1 MVSSGASGEVHPAR
15 RRKWGLLA
23 LGTLFVFLSFGP
35 LMNPVTPWF
44 AAVFYL
50 RYLRHRPLKKG
61 LLPAYLSFCIG
72 FIGANYLLMIPL
84 GIIAVPVLLPDSI
97 GMFLPLVIARWGMT
111 RSRGIGATLVL
122 PCAAVAV
129 ESLFFWVLDFS
140 STWSY
145 SQFGVFPLMQVA
157 SLTGM
162 SGITFIIMWTTAVIE
177 YLVEKRFA
185 REAVRR
191 VLPIF
196 GATMAAVLVFGTVRL
211 AISDGTVRERT
222 VEAAMIS
229 NDTSYLKRL
238 PVLAESFERAR
249 DDGRAD
255 QKQMLEKNARAAAHG
270 AKIIVWPEY
279 AAYVT
284 EADKPALIE
293 KVAAVTKKFGV
304 YVATAFGGI
313 APSSSIPVSNR
324 LIWIGPEGTALDDH
338 HKYRTVPGLE
348 PPAHAPKI
356 TPIDTPYGRVAGV
369 ICADA
374 DVPHILKRAGEAG
387 VALLA
392 VPTQDWRET
401 RRYHY
406 RFLPFRAVE
415 NGFAVLRAA
424 GDGISAAF
432 DPLGRPVDTQD
443 WFDADD
449 HILYTTVPAAPLKT
463 FYPGAG
469 WLFPLLCLA
478 GLAVLLT
485 RRSSDACP
493 P

>member
-1 MVSSGASGEVHPAR
+1 MVSSVANGKVRPAR
-15 RRKWGLLA
+15 RREWGLLA

-35 LMNPVTPWF
+35 LMNPVTPWL

-50 RYLRHRPLKKG
+50 RYLRRRSLKKG
-61 LLPAYLSFCIG
+61 LPAAYLSFCIG
-72 FIGANYLLMIPL
+72 FIGASYLLMIPL
-84 GIIAVPVLLPDSI
+84 GPIAIPVLLPDSI
-97 GMFLPLVIARWGMT
+97 GMFLPLIIARLGMK
-111 RSRGIGATLVL
+111 RARGIGATLVL

-129 ESLFFWVLDFS
+129 ESLFFLLLDFS

-145 SQFGVFPLMQVA
+145 SQFGVFPLMQTA

-162 SGITFIIMWTTAVIE
+162 AGITFIVMWTAAVIE
-177 YLVEKRFA
+177 YLVENRFA
-185 REAVRR
+185 REAALR

-196 GATMAAVLVFGTVRL
+196 GATLAAVLIFGTVRL
-211 AISDGTVRERT
+211 VVSAGTVRQRT
-222 VEAAMIS
+222 VEVAMIS

-255 QKQMLEKNARAAAHG
+255 QAQMLEKTARAAAHG
-270 AKIIVWPEY
+270 AKLIVWPEY

-284 EADKPALIE
+284 EADEPALIE
-293 KVAAVTKKFGV
+293 KIAAVTKGFDV
-304 YVATAFGGI
+304 YVAAAFGGI
-313 APSSSIPVSNR
+313 APSSPIPISNR
-324 LIWIGPEGTALDDH
+324 LLWIGPKGTVLGDH

-348 PPAHAPKI
+348 PPARAPEI

-374 DVPHILKRAGEAG
+374 DVPHILKRAGRAG
-387 VALLA
+387 VSILA

-401 RRYHY
+401 RHFHY

-443 WFDADD
+443 WFKTDD
-449 HILYTTVPAAPLKT
+449 HILYATVPAAPLKT
-463 FYPGAG
+463 FYPSAG
-469 WLFPLLCLA
+469 YLFPLLCLV
-478 GLAVLLT
+478 GLVLSLL
-485 RRSSDACP
+485 RRSSSP
-493 P
+493 V

>member
-1 MVSSGASGEVHPAR
+1 MASSVASGDVRPTKR
-15 RRKWGLLA
+15 RGWVLLS
-23 LGTLFVFLSFGP
+23 LGALFVFASFGP

-44 AAVFYL
+44 AVVFYL
-50 RYLRHRPLKKG
+50 RYLRHRSLKKG

-72 FIGANYLLMIPL
+72 FIGSSFLLMLPL
-84 GIIAVPVLLPDSI
+84 GPIAIPVLLPDSI
-97 GMFLPLVIARWGMT
+97 GMFLPLIIAHLGMT
-111 RSRGIGATLVL
+111 RGRGIRATLVL

-129 ESLFFWVLDFS
+129 ESLFFLLLDFS

-145 SQFGVFPLMQVA
+145 SQFGVFPLMQTA

-162 SGITFIIMWTTAVIE
+162 AGITFIVMWTASVIE
-177 YLVEKRFA
+177 YLVEQRFA
-185 REAVRR
+185 QEAVRH
-191 VLPIF
+191 VLPVF
-196 GATMAAVLVFGTVRL
+196 GAILAAVLIFGTVRL
-211 AISDGTVRERT
+211 LTSDRTVREQA
-222 VEAAMIS
+222 VEVAMIS

-238 PVLAESFERAR
+238 PVLASSFERAR

-255 QKQMLEKNARAAAHG
+255 QKQMLEKTERAATQG

-284 EADKPALIE
+284 ETDTPVLIK
-293 KVAAVTKKFGV
+293 KVAGITKKFGI

-313 APSSSIPVSNR
+313 APSSPIPISNR
-324 LIWIGPEGTALDDH
+324 LMWIGPEGTVLDDH

-356 TPIDTPYGRVAGV
+356 TPIDTPYGKAAGV

-387 VALLA
+387 ISILA
-392 VPTQDWRET
+392 VPTQDWKET
-401 RRYHY
+401 RHFHY

-415 NGFAVLRAA
+415 NGFVVLRAA

-432 DPLGRPVDTQD
+432 DPLGRPIAAQD
-443 WFDADD
+443 WFDTED
-449 HILYTTVPAAPLKT
+449 HILYSTVPVAPLKT

-469 WLFPLLCLA
+469 YLFPLICLL
-478 GLAVLLT
+478 GLVLLLV
-485 RRSSDACP
+485 RRAAPSARR
-493 P
+493 